1 MKTSQV
7 NLRLEPE
14 LVRRLEQAAVAE
26 HLERGSMLRKLLI
39 EGLDGWQLEH
49 SLRLYQRGEITIGR
63 ACEDTG
69 RSHWEML
76 DLVKARGI
84 TSQFDAAESLRRI
97 RPMLKRYR
105 ELVAEPQAAYPAPA
119 PVPAGQG
126 PREPGRGGSGPNDTA
141 ITADDT
147 LPDLA
152 PRPGGVLV
160 VGINPATRSVD
171 RGHYYQGRLGKR
183 LWARLE
189 RLGLLSNPIPGEED
203 AAFVAK
209 GHGLTDLVKRATAS
223 ADALDPD
230 ELRAGREALLEKVRK
245 WKPALVLFPFK
256 MAASFALGR
265 RDLAPGRCGELAAV
279 PAFLL
284 TGPYAKSSD
293 ARRLDAELRAML
305 DDLLGRQGSTMC

>member
-49 SLRLYQRGEITIGR
+49 SLRLYQCGEITIGR

-69 RSHWEML
+69 RSHWEMM

-105 ELVAEPQAAYPAPA
+105 EQVAEPQAGYSTPAPA
-119 PVPAGQG
+119 GPT
-126 PREPGRGGSGPNDTA
+126 PREPGSGPTKTRGSG
-141 ITADDT
+141 DDT
-147 LPDLA
+147 LPDFV
-152 PRPGGVLV
+152 PTTGGVLL
-160 VGINPATRSVD
+160 VGINPATRSVA

-183 LWARLE
+183 LWDRLE
-189 RLGLLSNPIPGEED
+189 RLGMLSNPVPGEED
-203 AAFVAK
+203 VAFVAE
-209 GHGLTDLVKRATAS
+209 GHGLTDLVKRATPS
-223 ADALDPD
+223 ADALDPH
-230 ELRAGREALLEKVRK
+230 ELHAGREALLEKVRK
-245 WKPALVLFPFK
+245 WRPGLVLFPFK

-265 RDLAPGRCGELAAV
+265 RDLAPGRCGEIAGV

-284 TGPYAKSSD
+284 TGPYAKSAD
-293 ARRLDAELRAML
+293 TRQLDTELQSLLA
-305 DDLLGRQGSTMC
+305 DLLGRQG